1 MLVVCTNIQDDVT
14 NILVFG
20 TSYILNGSKTILDV
34 GTEILVVN
42 TFINLSRSRWLY

>member
-14 NILVFG
+14 NILVFC